1 MNSTWPSF
9 EFPFIDLMQTELKLI
24 KMMKTNF
31 LRFFSTMT
39 LIVFVFTSCD
49 REDRLSQGSE
59 QEEEQVIES
68 ASTGED
74 ASDDALEIAAQA
86 EIQVTATGG
95 RLNTDMCATIT
106 HDLEN
111 KKVIIDFGDGCV
123 GPYGRERKGKI
134 IVTYS
139 SEIGDSI
146 ANRIITFE
154 DYFVNNKG
162 ITGTIELRDVSINV
176 SGNLQSVKKLVDLTI
191 SFPNGERVVFNG
203 TRTREWISG
212 AGDADHTNNIYRITG
227 SINGESTTGRSF
239 THEIV
244 EPIIADWSCAAQG
257 NFARIA
263 GVVEMTKLG
272 GYVSRKRTVDYGD
285 GECDNTIVITTFKR
299 TYVVTVAD

>member
-1 MNSTWPSF
+1 
-9 EFPFIDLMQTELKLI
+9 
-24 KMMKTNF
+24 MKTNI
-31 LRFFSTMT
+31 LRIFGAIT
-39 LIVFVFTSCD
+39 LTTVLLTSCD
-49 REDRLSQGSE
+49 REERLNQGSE
-59 QEEEQVIES
+59 QEEEQAIES
-68 ASTGED
+68 ASIGED
-74 ASDDALEIAAQA
+74 ATDDALEIIAQA
-86 EIQVTATGG
+86 EIEVSATGG
-95 RLNTDMCATIT
+95 RINNDMCAIIT
-106 HDLEN
+106 HDIES
-111 KKVIIDFGDGCV
+111 KKVTIDFGEGCV

-139 SEIGDSI
+139 TEIGDSI
-146 ANRIITFE
+146 GNRIITFE

-162 ITGTIELRDVSINV
+162 VTGTIELRDVSINA

-191 SFPNGERVVFNG
+191 SFPNGEQVVFNG

-212 AGDADHTNNIYRITG
+212 AGDGDRSNNVYRITG
-227 SINGESTTGRSF
+227 SISGESTTGRSF

-285 GECDNTIVITTFKR
+285 GECDNTIVITTFRR
-299 TYVVTVAD
+299 TYVVNVAD

>member
-1 MNSTWPSF
+1 
-9 EFPFIDLMQTELKLI
+9 
-24 KMMKTNF
+24 MKTNI
-31 LRFFSTMT
+31 LRFFGAIT
-39 LIVFVFTSCD
+39 LTTVLLTSCD
-49 REDRLSQGSE
+49 REERLNQGSE
-59 QEEEQVIES
+59 QEEEQAIES
-68 ASTGED
+68 ASIGED
-74 ASDDALEIAAQA
+74 ATDDALEITAQA
-86 EIQVTATGG
+86 ELEVSATGG
-95 RLNTDMCATIT
+95 RIDNDMCAIIT
-106 HDLEN
+106 HDIEN
-111 KKVIIDFGDGCV
+111 KKVTIDFGEGCV

-139 SEIGDSI
+139 TEIGDSI
-146 ANRIITFE
+146 GNRIITFE

-162 ITGTIELRDVSINV
+162 ITGTIELRDVSINA
-176 SGNLQSVKKLVDLTI
+176 SGNLQSMKKLVDLTI
-191 SFPNGERVVFNG
+191 SFPNGEQVVFNG

-212 AGDADHTNNIYRITG
+212 AGDDDRSNNVYRITG
-227 SINGESTTGRSF
+227 SISGESTTGRSF

-299 TYVVTVAD
+299 TYVVNVAD

>member
-1 MNSTWPSF
+1 M
-9 EFPFIDLMQTELKLI
+9 ELKLI
-24 KMMKTNF
+24 KTMKTNF
-31 LRFFSTMT
+31 LKSFYMLVLAALF
-39 LIVFVFTSCD
+39 LTSCD
-49 REDRLSQGSE
+49 REQGLRQGSE
-59 QEEEQVIES
+59 QEEEQVLES
-68 ASTGED
+68 ASVGED

-86 EIQVTATGG
+86 EIEASEPGG
-95 RLNTDMCATIT
+95 RLSTEMCAVIT
-106 HDLEN
+106 HDEEN

-134 IVTYS
+134 IITYS
-139 SEIGDSI
+139 SVIGDSI

-154 DYFVNNKG
+154 DYFVNNRG
-162 ITGTIELRDVSINV
+162 ITGTIELRDVSINE

-191 SFPNGERVVFNG
+191 SFPNGEQVVFNG
-203 TRTREWISG
+203 MRTRERIAG
-212 AGDADHTNNIYRITG
+212 AGDNDHTNNVYRITG

-272 GYVSRKRTVDYGD
+272 GYVSRKRTVNYGD
-285 GECDNTIVITTFKR
+285 GECDNKIVITTFKR
-299 TYVVTVAD
+299 TYVVAVDN